1 MELRE
6 TALRARKMRPKK
18 AGKQPILF
26 ELKRVGVIP
35 RAEKALKIQDFLSVD
50 TTRGN
55 DLAT

>member
-6 TALRARKMRPKK
+6 SALYMMKAKPEK

-35 RAEKALKIQDFLSVD
+35 RAEKALKMQDFLSVD

-55 DLAT
+55 DLAI

>member
-1 MELRE
+1 MNDSNS
-6 TALRARKMRPKK
+6 
-18 AGKQPILF
+18 IF
-26 ELKRVGVIP
+26 V

>member
-6 TALRARKMRPKK
+6 TALRARKMRPEK

-35 RAEKALKIQDFLSVD
+35 RAEKTLKMQDFLSVD

>member
-1 MELRE
+1 MKSAIQKSLDGGLIR
-6 TALRARKMRPKK
+6 
-18 AGKQPILF
+18 
-26 ELKRVGVIP
+26 RVGVIP